1 MCLADRDDVPRRV
14 ERQELLLRAVQ
25 GAGAELVVLAGF
37 DEILSP
43 AFVAA
48 FSGRMLNTH
57 PSLLPAFGGTLH
69 AVERALAHGVKVT
82 GCTVHL
88 VTDDLDNGPIL
99 LQRCVEVR
107 EDDDAASLH
116 ARILEQEH
124 QLLCQA
130 VRAFSEGRVQI
141 KGQIA
146 RVIASA

>member
-1 MCLADRDDVPRRV
+1 
-14 ERQELLLRAVQ
+14 
-25 GAGAELVVLAGF
+25 
-37 DEILSP
+37 
-43 AFVAA
+43 
-48 FSGRMLNTH
+48 
-57 PSLLPAFGGTLH
+57 
-69 AVERALAHGVKVT
+69 
-82 GCTVHL
+82 
-88 VTDDLDNGPIL
+88 
-99 LQRCVEVR
+99 VEVR